1 MLLLIYVIVSN
12 RSKRHTESKVNMMF
26 LGDIPALVFP
36 FAYVLLELLCGHAY
50 RDLLHGIVVG
60 HVYYFVADV
69 VPMVYGEDLLHTPQ
83 FLIRTFGFGVYKEA
97 SPAQYVMSKATKT
110 KKKRRHYW
118 GTGRRLGSIGSGG
131 SERGQSNLLESNH
144 ADDDDEGYE
153 PNPTEEQKDEEDE
166 QREFNILLQSFR
178 EVEVQAEVEMLL
190 KEKDIELSVIQ
201 RAYMEEVNLQESLR
215 EMEKWAVRRSRA
227 MDAICD
233 EIIASKYM

>member
-1 MLLLIYVIVSN
+1 MINSDAANVWL
-12 RSKRHTESKVNMMF
+12 K
-26 LGDIPALVFP
+26 
-36 FAYVLLELLCGHAY
+36 
-50 RDLLHGIVVG
+50 
-60 HVYYFVADV
+60 
-69 VPMVYGEDLLHTPQ
+69 
-83 FLIRTFGFGVYKEA
+83 
-97 SPAQYVMSKATKT
+97 
-110 KKKRRHYW
+110 
-118 GTGRRLGSIGSGG
+118 SIDSVG

-144 ADDDDEGYE
+144 AVDDDEGYE

-233 EIIASKYM
+233 EIIASKYMWVALEAAIHVAGTDMWNGKSPFEPHIVYEKSRTRIALEVILSTKILCNWNAFIA